1 MNPSPN
7 PPPVG
12 ALVIDDE
19 PQIRRLLTI
28 SLEAAGYRVTTANS
42 GQEGLILAAQH
53 RPEVI
58 LLDLG
63 LPDLSGLEVLKR
75 LREWTQT
82 PVLILTVQDA
92 EADKIAALDAGA
104 DDYVTKPFNT
114 GELLARLRA
123 ARRHA
128 DKARAEE
135 PVFQSGDLV
144 VDHVARHVTRKG
156 QPVKLTATEYS
167 LLRLFIRHAGK
178 VLTHRQIL
186 REVWGPTH
194 ETHTHY
200 LRVYLAHLR
209 EKLEKNPAA
218 PTLLITES
226 GVGYRLRPAPEPG
239 A

>member
-1 MNPSPN
+1 MNPEN
-7 PPPVG
+7 QIKLA

-28 SLEAAGYRVTTANS
+28 TLEAGGYCVTTANN
-42 GQEGLILAAQH
+42 GQEGLVLAAQH

-63 LPDLSGLEVLKR
+63 LPDVSGLEVLKR

-82 PVLILTVQDA
+82 PVIILTVQDS
-92 EADKIAALDAGA
+92 ESDKIAALDSGA

-128 DKARAEE
+128 DKSRTEE
-135 PVFQSGDLV
+135 LVFQSGDLV
-144 VDHVARHVTRKG
+144 VDLVARRVTRKG
-156 QPVKLTATEYS
+156 QPVKLTATEYA
-167 LLRLFIRHAGK
+167 LLRLFFQHAGK

-186 REVWGPTH
+186 REVWGPGH
-194 ETHTHY
+194 EEHTHY

-209 EKLEKNPAA
+209 EKLEKNPSA
-218 PTLLITES
+218 PTLLVTES
-226 GVGYRLRPAPEPG
+226 GVGYRLMVV
-239 A
+239 

>member
-1 MNPSPN
+1 MSQTHI
-7 PPPVG
+7 PPLVS

-28 SLEAAGYRVTTANS
+28 SLEAGGYRVITANS
-42 GQEGLILAAQH
+42 GQEGLVLVAQH

-63 LPDLSGLEVLKR
+63 LPDLSGLAVLKR
-75 LREWTQT
+75 LREWTQV
-82 PVLILTVQDA
+82 PVVILTVQDA
-92 EADKIAALDAGA
+92 ETDKIAALDTGA

-128 DKARAEE
+128 DKSRPEE
-135 PVFQSGDLV
+135 PLFQTGDLV
-144 VDHVARHVTRKG
+144 VDLVARRVTRKG
-156 QPVKLTATEYS
+156 QPVKLTATEYA

-194 ETHTHY
+194 EEHTHY
-200 LRVYLAHLR
+200 LRVYIAHLR
-209 EKLEKNPAA
+209 EKLEKTPAT

-226 GVGYRLRPAPEPG
+226 GVGYRLCPMAG
-239 A
+239 T